1 MLNFTY
7 EPEKGNMI
15 ELGVKAKIFDEKFTA
30 TLAIYE
36 INMEDVLAN
45 NPLDTGDEDDNP
57 AYLSSP
63 GVESR
68 GLEITLEGDLTPDW
82 TFTAN
87 YAYNNIEAENPVEGE
102 RVYNGTGNAV
112 DGSVI
117 FANAPEHQ
125 AGFWTRYDLK
135 GINSAFSFGAEY
147 VGERYTTIEQRIKPW
162 VVFDTGWIT
171 YLKNGME
178 IQVNIKNLFDEVY
191 AVSGFNIDG
200 HFPGAPREF
209 IARLRYSF

>member
-1 MLNFTY
+1 
-7 EPEKGNMI
+7 
-15 ELGVKAKIFDEKFTA
+15 
-30 TLAIYE
+30 
-36 INMEDVLAN
+36 MEDVLAK
-45 NPLDTGDEDDNP
+45 NPLDTGDEDDIP
-57 AYLSSP
+57 AFLSSP
-63 GVESR
+63 SVESQ

-102 RVYNGTGNAV
+102 RVYNGTGDAV

-117 FANAPEHQ
+117 FTNAPKHQ

-147 VGERYTTIEQRIKPW
+147 VGERYTGIYQRIKPW

-178 IQVNIKNLFDEVY
+178 IQVNIKNLFNEVY